1 MIFPHCN
8 HRNGFVYMFPWCVA
22 FSKPKTYLKLKVRF
36 SLFVNYL
43 KYTICHRQMHSAAIA
58 AHQDQQKLLAIAN
71 SQPNLILTF
80 FHHNCMT
87 DTFWQFYLLNEKK
100 SLLYVYLILEWG
112 MYNDLTKQN
121 VFGETC
127 VFGNS
132 WPAP

>member
-1 MIFPHCN
+1 MSSPDAQRRYRSASGSAKAISYCKFATQPYFDLFP
-8 HRNGFVYMFPWCVA
+8 
-22 FSKPKTYLKLKVRF
+22 
-36 SLFVNYL
+36 
-43 KYTICHRQMHSAAIA
+43 
-58 AHQDQQKLLAIAN
+58 
-71 SQPNLILTF
+71 SQLYDI
-80 FHHNCMT
+80 